1 MISYIT
7 TISVAVIFLLLIYA
21 SYTDVLYRK
30 IKNKCVILVLIFSI
44 VLGLSYGNININ
56 IITPALFLIIG
67 YVISGMGGIG
77 AGDVKLIFALLIG
90 IPETLVFPFF
100 IMTCLLGIPVALL
113 FLIASR
119 FIMNSNFETVPFG
132 IAIAIGYITVT
143 L

>member
-1 MISYIT
+1 MISHIT

-44 VLGLSYGNININ
+44 VLGLSYGNIN

-119 FIMNSNFETVPFG
+119 FIMNSNFKTVPFG